1 VEHFHR
7 KYAPAPT
14 SGDIITAEAL
24 HLLLAY
30 PFPGNIRELEN
41 LVERSLALGDRTLT
55 VASFP
60 PQVQNYRRDLATGA
74 RLEIPAAGLDLEAYL
89 AGIERELLLQALERC
104 GGVKK
109 KAAELL
115 AMSFRSFR
123 YRLAKLGL
131 DDDKGGEAE
140 E

>member
-1 VEHFHR
+1 MSATLKLE
-7 KYAPAPT
+7 
-14 SGDIITAEAL
+14 IITPEAL
-24 HLLLAY
+24 QLLLAY

-60 PQVQNYRRDLATGA
+60 PQVQNYRRDLVAGS

-89 AGIERELLLQALERC
+89 AGIERELLLQALDRC

-109 KAAELL
+109 KAAALL

-131 DDDKGGEAE
+131 DDDKEGETDE
-140 E
+140 